1 MIRFRCPKCES
12 QMEVDESFGGRSAR
26 CPTCGFGLRVPKQGQ
41 PSAPPAAAVATPR
54 KGAATVTVD
63 GETVEVV
70 PPLETM
76 VVVAMAFV
84 ATAAIVPL
92 LIGVVLASLFQY
104 PWTVGATLGALAGL
118 LGLLIAVPGYHNV
131 RRSRG
136 RRRGRT
142 HALIC
147 MAVGGGLFLVC
158 LVGAI
163 AGFAINVWMRPTCE
177 QNLEKIYGALRVYAD
192 AHDGAFPVDL
202 EVLVHTGG
210 LSSPNWLTCPAYSV
224 RIGQPTYILTPKIN
238 LKNPL
243 FPPDLVI
250 ASDGPPYHSHADGL
264 VRFLLL
270 SGEVKTIE
278 QSKWDAFH
286 KAQVER
292 WNGIMNQILE
302 PEKVAA
308 QKQAE
313 AEAAKEKE
321 QEKREAEA
329 EAAKEKRPPPA
340 APKAPPAKGPAKEA
354 AP

>member
-1 MIRFRCPKCES
+1 MIRFQCPKCES

-26 CPTCGFGLRVPKQGQ
+26 CPTCGSGLRVPKEGQ
-41 PSAPPAAAVATPR
+41 PSAPAAAPATTPR

-84 ATAAIVPL
+84 AAAAIAPL
-92 LIGVVLASLFQY
+92 LIGVVLGSLFQY

-118 LGLLIAVPGYHNV
+118 LGLMIAVPGYYNV

-142 HALIC
+142 HALIS

-163 AGFAINVWMRPTCE
+163 AGFATNVWLRPTCE
-177 QNLEKIYGALRVYAD
+177 QSLEKIYAALRGYAD
-192 AHDGAFPVDL
+192 AHDGAFPVSL
-202 EVLVHTGG
+202 EALVHTGG
-210 LSSPNWLTCPAYSV
+210 LGSPNWLTCPAYSV
-224 RIGQPTYILTPKIN
+224 QIGRPTYILTPDIN

-250 ASDGPPYHSHADGL
+250 VSDGPPYHSHEDGR

-270 SGEVKTIE
+270 SGEVKSIE

-292 WNGIMNQILE
+292 WNGIMNQIRE

-313 AEAAKEKE
+313 AEAAKEREKE
-321 QEKREAEA
+321 EA
-329 EAAKEKRPPPA
+329 EAAAEKRPPPA
-340 APKAPPAKGPAKEA
+340 APKAAPAKGPAKEA